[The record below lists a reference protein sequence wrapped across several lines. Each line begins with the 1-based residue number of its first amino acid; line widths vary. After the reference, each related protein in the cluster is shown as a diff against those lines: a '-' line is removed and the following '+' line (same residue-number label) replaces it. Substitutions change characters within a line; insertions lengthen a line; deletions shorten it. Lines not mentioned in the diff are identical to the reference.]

1 MKNNSNNAVI
11 VSLPENKMELK
22 ILPSLVDE
30 QKIQVQVHQTRQS
43 QCLGKRSWGV
53 HNDNYTTPVNE
64 AGAEGFNK
72 SLTWT

>member
-22 ILPSLVDE
+22 ILPSLFDE

-43 QCLGKRSWGV
+43 
-53 HNDNYTTPVNE
+53 
-64 AGAEGFNK
+64 
-72 SLTWT
+72 